1 MFKSHTGITPYQYF
15 LNCKIERAKQI
26 IVKNKDVYSAVTQ
39 CGFVDLTHLNKHFKC
54 IYGTTAYEYM
64 SHLI

>member
-15 LNCKIERAKQI
+15 LKCKIERAKQI